1 MKLMKEKVFS
11 GLQPSGEIHIGNY
24 LGAIQNW
31 VALMEKYHCLFCVV
45 DLHAITIKYDTK
57 SFQDRIWNAIF
68 DKIACGIDPEKSLLF
83 IQSHVPEHTEL
94 AWILSS
100 VTGMGDLERMTQYK
114 DKSKQHKENINA
126 GLFTYPVLQTA
137 DIVLYK
143 ATRVPVGHDQVQHI
157 ELAREIVRSFNN
169 RYGEVFPEPKELLS
183 EAKRI
188 MGLDGKNK
196 MSKSMNNYISL
207 MEDQD
212 SIKKKVMS
220 AVTDEN
226 RQRRSDPGDPKICN
240 IFALHQFFTPATR
253 IAEIDSGCRKAEIGC
268 VDCKKIFIENLWATL
283 EPIQL
288 RRRDIESHQDK
299 TKELIIE
306 NGKKCR
312 DMAKETMLEVKEHM
326 GLL

>member
-1 MKLMKEKVFS
+1 MKEKVFS

-169 RYGEVFPEPKELLS
+169 RYGEVFPEPKELLT

-212 SIKKKVMS
+212 TVRKKVMS

-226 RQRRSDPGDPKICN
+226 RQRRSDPGDPKVCN
-240 IFALHQFFTPATR
+240 IFALHQFFTPKDR
-253 IAEIDSGCRKAEIGC
+253 IAEIDSGCRKAGIGC
-268 VDCKKIFIENLWATL
+268 VDCKKIFIEHLWTTL
-283 EPIQL
+283 EPIQS
-288 RRRDIESHQDK
+288 RRRDIESHRDR
-299 TKELIIE
+299 TKELILE

-312 DMAKETMLEVKEHM
+312 AIAKETMSEVKDHM